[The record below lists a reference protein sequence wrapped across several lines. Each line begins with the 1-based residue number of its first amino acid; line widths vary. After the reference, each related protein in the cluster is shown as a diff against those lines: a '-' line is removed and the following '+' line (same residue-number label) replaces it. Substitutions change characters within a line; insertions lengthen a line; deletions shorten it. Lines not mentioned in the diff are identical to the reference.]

1 MSNEDENDGVL
12 SRWSKRKRELA
23 NTPEETEVKPSQ
35 EEQDEALEAHEL
47 ELAANREA
55 AEEIDLETIDEESD
69 LSLFMKEGV
78 PEALKKAALAKLWR
92 SSPVFANI
100 DGLVD
105 YDDNFADP
113 NLIMKTFTSAYKIGK
128 GYLKEVLEEEDEVQ
142 DIAAAAN
149 DKPSDTDESLEE
161 DEVETELQEVA
172 EAQLDEDDNHPV
184 SDVSE
189 PLQEDEPSAAPS
201 VPLRIRLG
209 LADAAD

>member
-1 MSNEDENDGVL
+1 MSEEDNKEGVL

-23 NTPEETEVKPSQ
+23 DAPEEKTAAVASQ
-35 EEQDEALEAHEL
+35 EEQDAELEAREL

-55 AEEIDLETIDEESD
+55 AEEIDLDTIDEDSD

-92 SSPVFANI
+92 SNPVFANI

-113 NLIMKTFTSAYKIGK
+113 NLIMKTFTSAYQVGK
-128 GYLKEVLEEEDEVQ
+128 GYLKEVLEEEE
-142 DIAAAAN
+142 
-149 DKPSDTDESLEE
+149 
-161 DEVETELQEVA
+161 EVA
-172 EAQLDEDDNHPV
+172 EVSVAKNEETPDET
-184 SDVSE
+184 E
-189 PLQEDEPSAAPS
+189 PLQEVETLTDLEETSSEESIDTIASSEPELPLEVETPATPN

-209 LADAAD
+209 LAEISD